1 VVRLICVL
9 ALVLLI
15 GTPSLGQQSLVG
27 TYKLVSLAPEIDGK
41 PFQPMGKAPHGY
53 MVLTP
58 TRFIY
63 FVTAETRKFGTSVDA
78 KAALLD
84 SLVGYAG
91 TYRVEGDK
99 VILINEVSWVE
110 SGIGKPY
117 EETFQLSGNLLTT
130 TLGPMP
136 CTRDPSKKFV
146 RREVWEKIE

>member
-1 VVRLICVL
+1 MVRFIFVL
-9 ALVLLI
+9 ALVLLLV
-15 GTPSLGQQSLVG
+15 TPSLGQQSLLG

-41 PFQPMGKAPHGY
+41 PFQAMGKAPHGY

-63 FVTAETRKFGTSVDA
+63 FVTAEDRKFGTSVDD
-78 KAALLD
+78 KAALFD
-84 SLVGYAG
+84 SMVGYAG
-91 TYRVEGDK
+91 TYRIEGDK
-99 VILINEVSWVE
+99 FILINEVSWVE

-136 CTRDPSKKFV
+136 WARDPSKKFV